1 MPELEDELMIQ
12 DWLSILT
19 FDAYKYAKAGGKVQ
33 AEWDADGLTLRFL
46 GIAPDDEGVNAK
58 FKRHIIARLSPPEV
72 AQSE

>member
-19 FDAYKYAKAGGKVQ
+19 FDTYKYVKAGGKVQ

-46 GIAPDDEGVNAK
+46 GVAPDDEGVNAK
-58 FKRHIIARLSPPEV
+58 FRRHIIAHPPTPEV
-72 AQSE
+72 AQP